1 MAHFEVVVERTVYV
15 SLEIDA
21 ATKEEAEKRAREI
34 IQADYENIELW
45 NEYISEGFEYEVI
58 PVILNSSI
66 SKSGIPLLL
75 LSIYAATDLRSSL
88 TTRSL
93 VSSSAIMAASSS
105 DVILIQDRGGSPC
118 LTFKVDCSPQ
128 IDGLY
133 AFRCLRA
140 HLHT

>member
-58 PVILNSSI
+58 P
-66 SKSGIPLLL
+66 KS
-75 LSIYAATDLRSSL
+75 
-88 TTRSL
+88 
-93 VSSSAIMAASSS
+93 
-105 DVILIQDRGGSPC
+105 
-118 LTFKVDCSPQ
+118 
-128 IDGLY
+128 
-133 AFRCLRA
+133 
-140 HLHT
+140 